1 MLLAFRLTK
10 SDRPN
15 GLSSVAVPRASHWP
29 VLLAVIIRAGGNQP
43 GLGML
48 IAQTNDRTANLAA
61 GQYIQLGGIRLQT
74 VGLIQSLVELG

>member
-1 MLLAFRLTK
+1 MA
-10 SDRPN
+10 
-15 GLSSVAVPRASHWP
+15 VARASHRP

-48 IAQTNDRTANLAA
+48 IAQTNNRTTNLAA

-74 VGLIQSLVELG
+74 IGLIQSLIELG